1 MYNRKN
7 YKLLEYFVIFV
18 DNLNFNNFK
27 LLLYIMW
34 QDFGLQT
41 GLKLLLDIFLRWGS
55 ADVAVVHFGSKSKN
69 KRKVKNGLCKN
80 LQLHSNKNEKI
91 LVQIKTCRLSRDLCP
106 GNKGKE

>member
-7 YKLLEYFVIFV
+7 YELLEYFVIFV

-41 GLKLLLDIFLRWGS
+41 GFKLLLDIFLRRGS
-55 ADVAVVHFGSKSKN
+55 ADVAVVDFGSKPKN
-69 KRKVKNGLCKN
+69 KRKDKNFTYMVCR
-80 LQLHSNKNEKI
+80 
-91 LVQIKTCRLSRDLCP
+91 KT
-106 GNKGKE
+106 GNFVPWVETFAKAN

>member
-41 GLKLLLDIFLRWGS
+41 GLKLLLNIFLRWGS

-69 KRKVKNGLCKN
+69 KRKVKEMTYMVFAKTCNFIRIKM
-80 LQLHSNKNEKI
+80 KKI
-91 LVQIKTCRLSRDLCP
+91 SLQIKTCRLSR
-106 GNKGKE
+106 E